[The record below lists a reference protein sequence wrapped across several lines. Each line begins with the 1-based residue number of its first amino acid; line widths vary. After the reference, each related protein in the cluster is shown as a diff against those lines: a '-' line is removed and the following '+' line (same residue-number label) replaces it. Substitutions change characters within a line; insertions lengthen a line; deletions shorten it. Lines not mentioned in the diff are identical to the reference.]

1 MKILYKQPDQGSNNG
16 LGRFGVGGCFLKEIR
31 FESDDTH
38 TTKKVH
44 YHTGFELHM
53 ITAGM
58 QTYEVAGRTYK
69 LESGSFLLICPNVP
83 HKILTVAPNTQKY
96 SITFDKQHE
105 HLEPC
110 VFGEV
115 TPRILS
121 DLAYIKSEALL
132 KKEFSAILAENS
144 ILEILIHVFRLLGIE
159 EKEEPQTQ
167 NDNAVIALAKQYME
181 DNAELNL
188 SVTDVAGYCYLSAK
202 QLTRIFRE
210 FEGVT
215 PGEYIAQCR
224 TRRIE
229 ELLKKESMSLK
240 GISEIM
246 HFNNEYY
253 FNAFFK
259 KHAGMSPGAYRKMF
273 GK

>member
-1 MKILYKQPDQGSNNG
+1 MKILYKQPQQGRNNG
-16 LGRFGVGGCFLKEIR
+16 LVRFGISSCFLKEIL
-31 FESDDTH
+31 FENDAIH

-44 YHTGFELHM
+44 HHTGFELHI
-53 ITAGM
+53 ITAGL
-58 QTYEVAGRTYK
+58 QTYEVAGQNYK
-69 LESGSFLLICPNVP
+69 LENGSFLLICPNIP

-96 SITFDKQHE
+96 SITFDKQYA
-105 HLEPC
+105 HLAPC
-110 VFGEV
+110 VFGEA

-121 DLAYIKSEALL
+121 NIAYIKNEMLL
-132 KKEFSAILAENS
+132 KKEFSSTLAENS

-159 EKEEPQTQ
+159 EKEEPKIQ

-181 DNAELNL
+181 DNVELNL

-202 QLTRIFRE
+202 QLTRIFHE

-215 PGEYIAQCR
+215 PGEYIANSR

-229 ELLKKESMSLK
+229 ELLKREDLTLK
-240 GISEIM
+240 RISEIM